1 MCVCLSVSYQFLNF
15 SKADIGNLDYFFRE
29 RETTKRIFQEDKLF
43 KVSHSPVDQFE
54 NITQLGYSSVS
65 GSNAFM
71 GLKQLIV
78 VQILKDENEFLSIH
92 MTHNRPLPHS
102 LAGPDTNLILARL
115 PPKPDVN
122 WHYFILEKF
131 YFDDLFSHWFNAS
144 LEPAPSYLNSDDFYQ
159 ELRYFPVL
167 LLQVMALSVQF
178 LPPDSEI
185 ITNIAGGETNLSQ
198 RYSDMGLELIDLLG
212 VQGSSSNCGTSKPP
226 QSLLVEEPGPG
237 SRCLEQSRKR
247 NKMCH
252 VIRMFNVM
260 AANVKKSDRR
270 KNLGCIDNKMFV
282 DTLSLF
288 WYNEYKKR
296 VWINLFAWD
305 SLMAMVLGRPHII
318 NLNDCDFQIPI
329 NCNISDDPS
338 KTVPMTISPNEDQS
352 RPTTVSAS
360 LIRYAIATK
369 VHEARAAKVDRPHP
383 KEYSVVA
390 ALHDQA
396 LSIVENTTPVLRH
409 QNPDT
414 SWDSKYLY
422 LPQQREEI
430 LSIVYTFLTAL
441 HRPHITSH
449 AESRSAAIQAAIA
462 VLDSQQRLFAQTSEH
477 YYKLCLLS
485 YYTIDAAI
493 SLLAITALYPSR
505 RPEDECEIDRVVK
518 QCIERLTSMAPC
530 NPTAKSGL
538 DVIRH
543 CYRQVQ
549 QSRLLA
555 SHAAD
560 GMVAGTPSPQTE
572 LEDTGHG
579 LNRADTDLQESMPF
593 EPYEMRTFGLSVL
606 LSGVYGTVNLP
617 VETTLPLSFRYF
629 ARYGTCK
636 SGSAPTA
643 SSALLYS
650 RQPDHNP

>member
-1 MCVCLSVSYQFLNF
+1 MLH
-15 SKADIGNLDYFFRE
+15 ADIGNLDYFFRE

-71 GLKQLIV
+71 GLKQTI
-78 VQILKDENEFLSIH
+78 SIAAFF
-92 MTHNRPLPHS
+92 R
-102 LAGPDTNLILARL
+102 
-115 PPKPDVN
+115 DVN

-212 VQGSSSNCGTSKPP
+212 VQGVALTAV
-226 QSLLVEEPGPG
+226 QASLLRA
-237 SRCLEQSRKR
+237 SWL
-247 NKMCH
+247 
-252 VIRMFNVM
+252 
-260 AANVKKSDRR
+260 
-270 KNLGCIDNKMFV
+270 KNLGRAVDAWNSLGNATRCVTQAQELGLHRQQDVRRSTLNTV
-282 DTLSLF
+282 EDTLSLF

-338 KTVPMTISPNEDQS
+338 KTVPMTISPNEAGLLQS
-352 RPTTVSAS
+352 QP
-360 LIRYAIATK
+360 
-369 VHEARAAKVDRPHP
+369 RAAKVDRPHP

-414 SWDSKYLY
+414 SWDSEYLY